1 MADATMLLR
10 LQQVNLDLMRT
21 RKQVE
26 ELPQKEQITKIR
38 KATKRVS
45 SELSR
50 IMGVRKDL
58 ELAISD
64 NEDDHLHVSELVD
77 EAQKRAEGQ
86 QDYRAIRDLE
96 GQLTAYAKRL
106 EKLEFDRAHLEE
118 QLASVQAKEQE
129 YNAWLAKAKAEEDAL
144 LAAYKEDVESAG
156 NRMNEL
162 LAEREEL
169 AGAMPQ
175 ELLDRYVRAS
185 KRFQGLAVETLNGN
199 KPSICRVA
207 LQPSQYAQLKSADG
221 ICECPYCHRILVV
234 DEGEGEEEE

>member
-21 RKQVE
+21 RKLVE

-50 IMGVRKDL
+50 ITGVRKDL
-58 ELAISD
+58 ELAVSD

-118 QLASVQAKEQE
+118 QLAAVQAKEQE

-144 LAAYKEDVESAG
+144 LAAYKADVESAG
-156 NRMNEL
+156 TRMNEL

-207 LQPSQYAQLKSADG
+207 LQPSQYAQLKSEDG
-221 ICECPYCHRILVV
+221 ICECPSCHRILVL
-234 DEGEGEEEE
+234 DEGEDEEE